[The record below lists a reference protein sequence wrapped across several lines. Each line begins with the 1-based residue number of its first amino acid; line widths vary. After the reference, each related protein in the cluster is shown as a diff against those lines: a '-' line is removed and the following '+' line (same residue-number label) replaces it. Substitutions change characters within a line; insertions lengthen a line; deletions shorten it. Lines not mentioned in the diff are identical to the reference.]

1 MTERERLTED
11 ELIKTHDEELVQE
24 YKEMIKES
32 IEICREFEGCLL
44 DGLEDEEYMS
54 NLETNI
60 RSKVVDTLKTAH
72 TITINDVATLIGLKE
87 SEKELPNGRK
97 VKSVEWSPKNLEPAY
112 KTVDGL
118 RSEAGLGRNDCVTID
133 GGSPTFVL
141 PTVSHAFHPSYTA
154 YNMPQQTGDKI
165 AVPLSGAQ
173 VEGEGAG
180 QDLNYE
186 ITEKDDYVVVEF
198 KLDKPQIDV
207 METVKTLKAPETP
220 GGKGVCITGR
230 GPVAIATALAEA
242 YAHKA
247 PFVANFVPGLGY
259 VVSISHDKNNPLGTV
274 IENNN

>member
-1 MTERERLTED
+1 M
-11 ELIKTHDEELVQE
+11 
-24 YKEMIKES
+24 
-32 IEICREFEGCLL
+32 
-44 DGLEDEEYMS
+44 
-54 NLETNI
+54 TNI
-60 RSKVVDTLKTAH
+60 EKNNTSQDVLSDDIGAIRNRVIETLKIGG
-72 TITINDVATLIGLKE
+72 TITINDIATLIGLKE

-97 VKSVEWSPKNLEPAY
+97 IKTIEWSPQNLEPAY
-112 KTVDGL
+112 KAVDGL

-141 PTVSHAFHPSYTA
+141 PTVSHAFHPTYTA

-165 AVPLSGAQ
+165 AVPLSGAG

-180 QDLNYE
+180 QDLSYE

-207 METVKTLKAPETP
+207 METVKTLKAPEVP
-220 GGKGVCITGR
+220 NRKGVCITGR

-247 PFVANFVPGLGY
+247 PFVANFVPGTGY
-259 VVSISHDKNNPLGTV
+259 VVSISHDSSKPLGTV
-274 IENNN
+274 IK